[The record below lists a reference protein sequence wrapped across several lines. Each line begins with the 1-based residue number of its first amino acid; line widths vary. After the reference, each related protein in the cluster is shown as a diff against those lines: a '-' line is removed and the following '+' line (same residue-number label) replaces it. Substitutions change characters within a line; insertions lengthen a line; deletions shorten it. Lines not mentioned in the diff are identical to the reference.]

1 MYITQEFIKWKTD
14 YNWPKRI
21 NGYGSNGYYDFN
33 MNEPYQWHK
42 YTNYTE
48 WITAPVH
55 DHAKY
60 YLSGH
65 FTQ

>member
-1 MYITQEFIKWKTD
+1 MSQEFIKWKKG
-14 YNWPKRI
+14 YNWPERV
-21 NGYGSNGYYDFN
+21 NGTYDHI

-55 DHAKY
+55 DHAKT